1 MKKIILKIT
10 AFVLIAILVFPSHS
24 FAARKKKSTP
34 KGVSARAA
42 ILSDSTN
49 VKRLYG
55 KNVHNKVL
63 PASTVKVM
71 TAIMV
76 MEKLSLDQV
85 ITVSSRATGAQPSK
99 IYVRAG
105 EKYRVRDLLYA
116 ILLNSANDAAIVLA
130 EAVAG
135 SEWKFVQM
143 MNQRAKE
150 IGAKNTKF
158 SNASGLPSPK
168 VSQYTTAYDMYMIF
182 RHALKFD
189 FFKQAIRQPYKQI
202 TTLGGRKIS
211 LKSHNKILF
220 KKDWHKKVYG
230 KTGYTRAAQS
240 CFVGTIQKG
249 EATLIIAVFGCSRRW
264 DDIRLLLR
272 KYGGIVL

>member
-1 MKKIILKIT
+1 MKKFFLKVISV
-10 AFVLIAILVFPSHS
+10 VLILALAAPSFS
-24 FAARKKKSTP
+24 FAARKKSSP
-34 KGVSARAA
+34 RGVSAKAA

-55 KNVHNKVL
+55 KNVHNKIL

-76 MEKLSLDQV
+76 LEKLPLDKV
-85 ITVSSRATGAQPSK
+85 ITVGSRPPGAPPSK
-99 IYVRAG
+99 INVRAG
-105 EKYRVRDLLYA
+105 ERYRVIDLLYA
-116 ILLNSANDAAIVLA
+116 ILLNSANDAAMVLA

-135 SEWKFVQM
+135 SEYKFVQM

-150 IGAKNTKF
+150 IGAKHTKF
-158 SNASGLPSPK
+158 SNASGLPSSKIP
-168 VSQYTTAYDMYMIF
+168 QYTTAYDMYMIF
-182 RHALKFD
+182 RHALKFE
-189 FFKQAIRQPYKQI
+189 FFKKAIRQPYKQI
-202 TTLGGRKIS
+202 TSLDGRKIS
-211 LKSHNKILF
+211 LKSHNKIFF
-220 KKDWHKKVYG
+220 KKDWRQKVYG

-264 DDIRLLLR
+264 DDIRLIFR
-272 KYGGIVL
+272 KYGGVAL